1 MKTIVNGIILK
12 RIPFSETSLI
22 VGVFTQQKGL
32 KTYLFPGGKKK
43 KSHTLQPLTLV
54 ELETYERPDSELGKI
69 SAIETDYIFQSLP
82 FHPVKSGLAFFLA
95 EILASCIK
103 SEDQDIQCFDFLSE
117 EIQFLD
123 NTNEL
128 GVYPSWFLL
137 EFTQYIGCTP
147 HIIDEQPNYLDLI
160 DGTLTSAKPYNHA
173 YIHTTSVHWMHKLL
187 TLPKEHALSLQIPKA
202 ERKMLLNDLLT
213 YYKYHVDGF
222 KVPKSLDVLETV
234 WG

>member
-22 VGVFTQQKGL
+22 VGVFTRQKGL

-43 KSHTLQPLTLV
+43 KSHTLQPLTIV
-54 ELETYERPDSELGKI
+54 ELETFERPDSELGKI
-69 SAIETDYIFQSLP
+69 SAIETDYVFQSLP

-95 EILASCIK
+95 ELLASCLK
-103 SEDQDIQCFDFLSE
+103 TEEEDVHCFDFLSD

-123 NTNEL
+123 NSNEL
-128 GVYPSWFLL
+128 GLYPSWFLL
-137 EFTQYIGCTP
+137 EFTQHLGCTP
-147 HIIDEQPNYLDLI
+147 HILDRESNYLDLV

-173 YIHTTSVHWMHKLL
+173 YINSTSVHWIAELL
-187 TLPKEHALSLQIPKA
+187 TLSKEEGLSLQIPKA
-202 ERKMLLNDLLT
+202 ERKILLNDLLT

-222 KVPKSLDVLETV
+222 KIPKSLEILETV